1 LRDRPSLDGLRG
13 ERADRRRFGEAGHY
27 FRCKAWKIDAQDYVW
42 IEDHKAR
49 CRTRHKIK
57 RSRLRTVDQRGPRGA
72 LSDTQAGIPEIDNSS
87 AVTGHELA
95 EIDLAALGRELLEKL
110 DLLIL

>member
-1 LRDRPSLDGLRG
+1 VRSFLKES
-13 ERADRRRFGEAGHY
+13 AVISVARFAAALSTPAIWHGS
-27 FRCKAWKIDAQDYVW
+27 RIT
-42 IEDHKAR
+42 KAR
-49 CRTRHKIK
+49 CRTRRKIK
-57 RSRLRTVDQRGPRGA
+57 RRLRTVDQRDPRGA

-110 DLLIL
+110 DLLILQEMLIGT